1 MYQIFKLFERFFKSS
16 HTVIIG
22 VREQNINVIKLI
34 YTVNSEDHKFFG
46 IFFWGGGCFRNFL
59 TSDYTKCKLW
69 GQRKVTLAGY
79 LGHLQVSNV
88 ALRSVVNVLSGFIMN
103 LWWNFTSFC
112 LTIY

>member
-1 MYQIFKLFERFFKSS
+1 M
-16 HTVIIG
+16 
-22 VREQNINVIKLI
+22 
-34 YTVNSEDHKFFG
+34 
-46 IFFWGGGCFRNFL
+46 
-59 TSDYTKCKLW
+59 

-103 LWWNFTSFC
+103 LWWNFTNFC